1 MSEWW
6 TYRLE
11 DFLLFSPRTYW
22 RMLELQN
29 AALWPLHL
37 AMVAAGLAI
46 VLLVHRRPKG
56 ANLWVGGVLGLSWAL
71 IAWSFLLNHYVAINW
86 AIAYVVPA
94 FFLQAVLLLV
104 AAVLPRGLTFDRRD
118 PIGRAGLLLALA
130 GLLLYPCLAPAFG
143 RPWASA
149 ETFGIAPDPTAI
161 VTLGLLLASRGPLLA
176 ALLPVPLLWCLLS
189 GLTLLAMGD
198 GQAWVLFAAFALIL
212 SLLALRLARRYPDPA
227 VRR

>member
-29 AALWPLHL
+29 AALWPLPV

-46 VLLVHRRPKG
+46 VLLVRRRPDG
-56 ANLWVGGVLGLSWAL
+56 ANFWVGAVLGPIWAFV
-71 IAWSFLLNHYVAINW
+71 AWSFLLDRYTAINW

-104 AAVLPRGLTFDRRD
+104 AAILPRGLTFDRQD
-118 PIGRAGLLLALA
+118 SIGRAGLLLSLA
-130 GLLLYPCLAPAFG
+130 GLLIYPCLALASG
-143 RPWASA
+143 RPWTNA

-176 ALLPVPLLWCLLS
+176 ALLPVPLFWCLLS
-189 GLTLLAMGD
+189 GLTLLAMD
-198 GQAWVLFAAFALIL
+198 DRQAWLLFAALAFIL
-212 SLLALRLARRYPDPA
+212 PSLLVRLVWRYPNPAARR
-227 VRR
+227 

>member
-46 VLLVHRRPKG
+46 VLLVRRRPDG
-56 ANLWVGGVLGLSWAL
+56 ANLWVGGVLGLSWAFV
-71 IAWSFLLNHYVAINW
+71 AWSFLLNRYAAINW
-86 AIAYVVPA
+86 AIAYVAPV
-94 FFLQAVLLLV
+94 FFLQAALLLV

-118 PIGRAGLLLALA
+118 SIGRAGLPLSLA
-130 GLLLYPCLAPAFG
+130 GLLLYPCLPLAFG
-143 RPWASA
+143 RPWTNV
-149 ETFGIAPDPTAI
+149 ETFGIAPDPTVI
-161 VTLGLLLASRGPLLA
+161 VTLGLLLASRGPWLA

-189 GLTLLAMGD
+189 GLTFLAMDD
-198 GQAWVLFAAFALIL
+198 GQAWLLFATLALIL
-212 SLLALRLARRYPDPA
+212 PLLLIRLVYPNPRA
-227 VRR
+227 PR

>member
-37 AMVAAGLAI
+37 AMVVAGVAV
-46 VLLVHRRPKG
+46 VLLVRRRPDG
-56 ANLWVGGVLGLSWAL
+56 ANLWVGGVLGVSWAFV
-71 IAWSFLLNHYVAINW
+71 AWSFLLDRYTAINW

-94 FFLQAVLLLV
+94 FFLQAVLLLA

-118 PIGRAGLLLALA
+118 PIGRAGLLLSLA
-130 GLLLYPCLAPAFG
+130 GLLLYPCLPLAFS
-143 RPWASA
+143 RPWTHA
-149 ETFGIAPDPTAI
+149 ETFGIAPDPTVI
-161 VTLGLLLASRGPLLA
+161 VTLGLLLAGRGPLLA

-189 GLTLLAMGD
+189 GLTFLAMDD
-198 GQAWVLFAAFALIL
+198 GQAWLLFAALAIILPLLLI
-212 SLLALRLARRYPDPA
+212 RLVYPNPRA
-227 VRR
+227 SR

>member
-46 VLLVHRRPKG
+46 VLLVRRRPDG
-56 ANLWVGGVLGLSWAL
+56 ANLWVGGVLGLSWAFV
-71 IAWSFLLNHYVAINW
+71 AWSFLLNRYAAINW
-86 AIAYVVPA
+86 AIAYVAPV
-94 FFLQAVLLLV
+94 FFLQAALLLV
-104 AAVLPRGLTFDRRD
+104 AAVLPRGLTFDRGD
-118 PIGRAGLLLALA
+118 SIGRAGLPLSLA
-130 GLLLYPCLAPAFG
+130 GLLLYPCLPLAFG
-143 RPWASA
+143 RPWTNV
-149 ETFGIAPDPTAI
+149 ETFGIAPDPTVI
-161 VTLGLLLASRGPLLA
+161 VTLGLLLASRGPWLA

-189 GLTLLAMGD
+189 GLTFLAMDD
-198 GQAWVLFAAFALIL
+198 GQAWLLFATLALIL
-212 SLLALRLARRYPDPA
+212 PLLLIRLVYPNPRA
-227 VRR
+227 PR